1 MEEPINKKRSIG
13 VGIFI
18 IVGLLFLVGGVMT
31 IGNLHSTFSRKMTVS
46 TVFEDVNG
54 LQAGNNIWF
63 SGVKVGTV
71 KKMEF
76 IGGSHVRVVMNI
88 NEESKQ
94 YIRKDA
100 KVKISSDG
108 LIGNRILVIY
118 GGTMQNPGVQEGD
131 VLGNETQSSTEDMLK
146 TLQQNN
152 LNILML
158 TQKLADGK
166 GTVGQ
171 LLNSDSV
178 YNNIIATTRSLQLAS
193 RDAQVLFASLSEYGS
208 KFNNKGTLANDL
220 VTDTTLFHSLKST
233 AAQLQTVAANADQMV
248 AKLKQD
254 AANPRSPLGVMTQ
267 DEQAGAA
274 LKATLT
280 NLESSS
286 KKLDQ
291 DLEGLQHSFLLRK
304 YFKKEEAKKTST
316 TTP

>member
-1 MEEPINKKRSIG
+1 
-13 VGIFI
+13 
-18 IVGLLFLVGGVMT
+18 MT